1 LLIEDAIGLIPCN
14 SDLEK
19 TVSDWPS
26 LRSWT
31 RREANRTVGSR
42 INVKSQVW
50 TDQVAITKAFAYT
63 HNRRS
68 PPHLL
73 QASQQGPPATSR
85 ASYAMGSAS
94 SPSPPSRRRWSWGSA
109 LAGAATTAAATA
121 LVLCRPRD
129 PRFELISISLSA
141 FHFRAPAA
149 LDIGLT
155 LTVHATN
162 PNVVPVRY
170 GPSTVSILYG
180 GAHLGTARLD
190 AGEQPATSCR
200 LLHLPARLDGVE
212 LAHRAR
218 AILSDVARRHMELDA
233 AVEIAGEVAVLLWSR
248 PFSVRIDS
256 HITVDPVFLEVVEQ
270 ENHSEM
276 QLYLA

>member
-1 LLIEDAIGLIPCN
+1 
-14 SDLEK
+14 
-19 TVSDWPS
+19 
-26 LRSWT
+26 
-31 RREANRTVGSR
+31 
-42 INVKSQVW
+42 
-50 TDQVAITKAFAYT
+50 
-63 HNRRS
+63 
-68 PPHLL
+68 
-73 QASQQGPPATSR
+73 
-85 ASYAMGSAS
+85 MGSAS

-121 LVLCRPRD
+121 LLLCRPRD
-129 PRFELISISLSA
+129 PRFELISISVSA
-141 FHFRAPAA
+141 FHFRPPAA

-170 GPSTVSILYG
+170 GPSTVSITYG
-180 GAHLGTARLD
+180 GAHLGTAHLD
-190 AGEQPATSCR
+190 AGGQPATSCR

-218 AILSDVARRHMELDA
+218 SILSDVARRHMELDA
-233 AVEIAGEVAVLLWSR
+233 AVEIAGEAAVLLWSR

-270 ENHSEM
+270 ENRSEM

>member
-1 LLIEDAIGLIPCN
+1 
-14 SDLEK
+14 
-19 TVSDWPS
+19 
-26 LRSWT
+26 
-31 RREANRTVGSR
+31 
-42 INVKSQVW
+42 
-50 TDQVAITKAFAYT
+50 
-63 HNRRS
+63 
-68 PPHLL
+68 
-73 QASQQGPPATSR
+73 
-85 ASYAMGSAS
+85 MGNAS
-94 SPSPPSRRRWSWGSA
+94 SPPSHRRWSWGSA

-141 FHFRAPAA
+141 FHFRPPAA

-218 AILSDVARRHMELDA
+218 ALLSDVARRHMELDA
-233 AVEIAGEVAVLLWSR
+233 AVEIAGEAAVLLWSR

-256 HITVDPVFLEVVEQ
+256 HITVDPVFLEVVDQ
-270 ENHSEM
+270 ENRLEM
-276 QLYLA
+276 QLYLASIFFTN

>member
-1 LLIEDAIGLIPCN
+1 
-14 SDLEK
+14 
-19 TVSDWPS
+19 V
-26 LRSWT
+26 
-31 RREANRTVGSR
+31 
-42 INVKSQVW
+42 
-50 TDQVAITKAFAYT
+50 DQVAVTKAFAYT
-63 HNRRS
+63 QQKKPS
-68 PPHLL
+68 PSSTPGFPTRATGHL
-73 QASQQGPPATSR
+73 TR
-85 ASYAMGSAS
+85 VTYAMGSAS
-94 SPSPPSRRRWSWGSA
+94 PPSSHRRWSWGSA

-129 PRFELISISLSA
+129 PRFELISISLSS

-155 LTVHATN
+155 LAVHATN

-212 LAHRAR
+212 LAHHAR

-233 AVEIAGEVAVLLWSR
+233 AVEIAGEAAVLLWSR